1 MTRQWT
7 QFFERRR
14 VRTERSSRHRQPH
27 RRRRGNEDAPDK
39 TIDLAHVF
47 DDPDDDSI
55 VKTAISSAPS
65 LVIVTVVDDALTL
78 NFQPNSFGTATVV
91 VTGNARA
98 QTVDDAFMVT
108 VAPVDDPP
116 VVANT
121 ISDVNASEDDLDFVL
136 SLTNVFN
143 DIDDDNASIL
153 KTEQANTNPGLVTAT
168 IEGDDLTLDFQANR
182 FGTAIVTI
190 RGTSNG
196 KSVDDSFDVTVAAA
210 DDAPVVLNPIADLSS
225 LNTGPNVTIDL
236 SNVFD
241 DVDDDNALHTSRAR
255 SPATFLS
262 SPPRSRTTLLHSISY
277 PTANGTDRHNRDGE
291 PPTGKP
297 RTRLSTLDRYST
309 LNAPPVI
316 SHFHPRLRRQRGR
329 SRPDDRSFERIRRP
343 GRRPDHKDRRIRK
356 RIARRRHRDR

>member
-1 MTRQWT
+1 MFNDVDDDNASIVKTVQANT
-7 QFFERRR
+7 NPGLLTATIEGDNLTLNFKADQFGSTTIIARALSNGLNVEESFDVNVSPVDDAPVVLNPIADLSSLNTGPNVTIDLSNVFNDVDDDNASIQKTVVSGNPALVSTSIVGDILTLDFQADANGSTTVTVTATSNDQTVDAVFNVDVFEPNAPP
-14 VRTERSSRHRQPH
+14 VTANPIGDVEVT
-27 RRRRGNEDAPDK
+27 EDAPDK

-168 IEGDDLTLDFQANR
+168 I
-182 FGTAIVTI
+182 
-190 RGTSNG
+190 RGRR
-196 KSVDDSFDVTVAAA
+196 
-210 DDAPVVLNPIADLSS
+210 P
-225 LNTGPNVTIDL
+225 
-236 SNVFD
+236 
-241 DVDDDNALHTSRAR
+241 
-255 SPATFLS
+255 
-262 SPPRSRTTLLHSISY
+262 
-277 PTANGTDRHNRDGE
+277 
-291 PPTGKP
+291 
-297 RTRLSTLDRYST
+297 
-309 LNAPPVI
+309 
-316 SHFHPRLRRQRGR
+316 HPRLPSEPVRN
-329 SRPDDRSFERIRRP
+329 
-343 GRRPDHKDRRIRK
+343 
-356 RIARRRHRDR
+356 RHRND